1 MLSSYYISGPNPGE
15 FLLISGANFIRS
27 SYNKGW
33 APVGQKYI
41 HLLINVYYSCIFV
54 YNYYIQTGHFIMKL
68 FNLKLTEAEL
78 ETVAAALEEYKNYD
92 DEGMDSED
100 LIGGTPVSERV
111 EAIDDKITECFEIG
125 Y

>member
-1 MLSSYYISGPNPGE
+1 
-15 FLLISGANFIRS
+15 
-27 SYNKGW
+27 
-33 APVGQKYI
+33 
-41 HLLINVYYSCIFV
+41 
-54 YNYYIQTGHFIMKL
+54 MKL

-100 LIGGTPVSERV
+100 LIGGLPVSERV
-111 EAIDDKITECFEIG
+111 EAIDDKITECFELG

>member
-1 MLSSYYISGPNPGE
+1 
-15 FLLISGANFIRS
+15 
-27 SYNKGW
+27 
-33 APVGQKYI
+33 
-41 HLLINVYYSCIFV
+41 
-54 YNYYIQTGHFIMKL
+54 MKL

-100 LIGGTPVSERV
+100 LIGGIPVLERV
-111 EAIDDKITECFEIG
+111 NSIDDKITECFELG

>member
-33 APVGQKYI
+33 APVGLKYI

-92 DEGMDSED
+92 DESMNSED
-100 LIGGTPVSERV
+100 LIGGLPVSERV
-111 EAIDDKITECFEIG
+111 EAIDDKISECFQLG

>member
-1 MLSSYYISGPNPGE
+1 
-15 FLLISGANFIRS
+15 
-27 SYNKGW
+27 
-33 APVGQKYI
+33 
-41 HLLINVYYSCIFV
+41 
-54 YNYYIQTGHFIMKL
+54 MKL

-100 LIGGTPVSERV
+100 LIGGTPVLERV
-111 EAIDDKITECFEIG
+111 EAIDDKISECFQLG